1 MSKISAIYN
10 LGSIY
15 HLKENYNK
23 DVDPFRSW
31 KDDKVIPWDESL
43 EFYKSK
49 EWQYA
54 RPLIHH
60 YFKSINKHYCFDCG
74 MDFNIEKNRKFR
86 TIDHIIP
93 LRNYEGWERRFEI
106 NDENYSNLQMACKKC
121 NEKKAFDY
129 YYTFNKD
136 KKDRVSEANKKDEV
150 FNKWWREHDNTL
162 WNFYLNKATRKQRAK
177 HIDYGDW
184 VKFVFKQVQT
194 DIKFKDRIFNNVRT

>member
-1 MSKISAIYN
+1 MSKISAIYD
-10 LGSIY
+10 LGSVY
-15 HLKENYNK
+15 HLKENYGDIDNCHTHRHDEK
-23 DVDPFRSW
+23 T
-31 KDDKVIPWDESL
+31 IPWEEAE

-54 RPLIHH
+54 RPLIHY

-74 MDFNIEKNRKFR
+74 MDFNLEKNRKFR

-121 NEKKAFDY
+121 NEKKAYDY
-129 YYTFNKD
+129 YHALNKQKKD
-136 KKDRVSEANKKDEV
+136 KVSEQIKKDEV
-150 FNKWWREHDNTL
+150 FNKWWKENDNTL
-162 WNFYLNKATRKQRAK
+162 WNFYLNKTTRQQRAR

-184 VKFVFKQVQT
+184 VKFVFKQT
-194 DIKFKDRIFNNVRT
+194 RKDMKFKNKIFNNE